1 MMRLARYAQ
10 AAAILARGTSLT
22 SNAFTLPPLPKLRHG
37 RSSSRASTTDENV
50 EAKRREW
57 SRPELQGQSL
67 ISETL
72 SQLENDAEF
81 QEMSKQLADIGR
93 EGMTRMERIKRR
105 EERAKRR
112 RALDE
117 LGIPNFMEFVTEK
130 EGSDAVNAGTVRD
143 GQLFRSQPTILQLNI
158 GLYCNQ
164 ACSHCHVESSPLRKA
179 ETMSAEVAARCLE
192 LLQSS
197 PSVDTLDL
205 TGGAPEL
212 NAQFRFLVKMARGWA
227 HENRRKLTIIDRC
240 NLTVLLEP
248 GQEDLV
254 EFLKDNQ
261 VKVVASLP
269 CYGEANVDA
278 QRGMLGK
285 ELTGS

>member
-1 MMRLARYAQ
+1 MMRLAKYAQ
-10 AAAILARGTSLT
+10 AAALLAPSSTLT
-22 SNAFTLPPLPKLRHG
+22 SNAFLPSFSTAARF
-37 RSSSRASTTDENV
+37 SSLKSTTDETI
-50 EAKRREW
+50 EARRLEW
-57 SRPELQGQSL
+57 SRPELQGRTL
-67 ISETL
+67 IDETL
-72 SQLENDAEF
+72 TQLENDVDF
-81 QEMSKQLADIGR
+81 QEMSKQLKEFGK
-93 EGMTRMERIKRR
+93 EGVARAERVKRR

-117 LGIPNFMEFVTEK
+117 LGVPNFMKFVVENDDSNVQ
-130 EGSDAVNAGTVRD
+130 SDMNPVRD
-143 GQLFRSQPTILQLNI
+143 GKLYRSAPTILQLNI

-164 ACSHCHVESSPLRKA
+164 ACNHCHVESSPLRKS

-197 PSVDTLDL
+197 STVDTLDL

-212 NAQFRFLVKMARGWA
+212 NAQFRFLVKMAREWA
-227 HENRRKLTIIDRC
+227 NENGRELTIIDRC

-254 EFLKDNQ
+254 DFLKENK

-269 CYGEANVDA
+269 CYGESNVDA
-278 QRGMLGK
+278 QRGMWIV
-285 ELTGS
+285 

>member
-1 MMRLARYAQ
+1 M
-10 AAAILARGTSLT
+10 T
-22 SNAFTLPPLPKLRHG
+22 
-37 RSSSRASTTDENV
+37 
-50 EAKRREW
+50 
-57 SRPELQGQSL
+57 
-67 ISETL
+67 
-72 SQLENDAEF
+72 QLKDDVDF
-81 QEMSKQLADIGR
+81 QEMSKQLR
-93 EGMTRMERIKRR
+93 EFGKEGVARAERVKRR

-117 LGIPNFMEFVTEK
+117 LGVPNFMKFVVENDD
-130 EGSDAVNAGTVRD
+130 DAVQTESNPVHD
-143 GQLFRSQPTILQLNI
+143 GKLYRSAPTILQLNI

-164 ACSHCHVESSPLRKA
+164 ACSHCHVESSPLRKS

-197 PSVDTLDL
+197 PTVDTLDL

-212 NAQFRFLVKMARGWA
+212 NAQFRFLVKMAREWA
-227 HENRRKLTIIDRC
+227 NENGRKLTIIDRC

-254 EFLKDNQ
+254 DFLKENK

-269 CYGEANVDA
+269 CYGETNVDA
-278 QRGMLGK
+278 QRGMCDF
-285 ELTGS
+285 